1 MAGTFPTMST
11 VAEIEEAIE
20 ALPAQD
26 FDQLA
31 EWFSRKQAA
40 RTDDAF
46 ERAIFEGKF
55 DALADK
61 ALTDAAAGKAVPLDE
76 FLRRA

>member
-1 MAGTFPTMST
+1 MST

-20 ALPAQD
+20 GLPAQD

-31 EWFSRKQAA
+31 AWFSRMQDA
-40 RTDDAF
+40 RTDAAF
-46 ERAIFEGKF
+46 ERAIIAGKF

-61 ALTDAAAGKAVPLDE
+61 ALGDAACAGC
-76 FLRRA
+76 R